1 MGNVPAIQF
10 TSTGLVLPSESSILS
25 GTAADIDDAF
35 GGGVNPALKTP
46 QGQLASSIAKII
58 ADKNEQIA
66 LIANQINPDYSDG
79 IWQDAI
85 ARIYLLDRKVA
96 ISTKVLC
103 ECVGEVGKQIA
114 AGAKAIDLSDNIYS
128 CVDGGT
134 IPVGGTIS
142 LYFENIQT
150 GPIPCP
156 ANSLVYIQQA
166 DPGWDTINNPV
177 DGVVGRDVESR
188 AEFEFRRR
196 NSVALNAHGSLES
209 VYAAVFNCGGVTD
222 VYATQNY
229 TNSTITKGPTNFPL
243 VAHSLF
249 VSVVGGFDE
258 EVARAI
264 WEKKDLG
271 CDCNGNT
278 VVPITDMTYPYPY
291 PTYQIKFQRPDPI
304 EILVAITIVN
314 DPSLP
319 ADIVSQIKNAVIS
332 ASVGGDGGPAARIGS
347 TLFASR
353 FYAPV
358 ASVSQLVSILS
369 LLIGTSTATLTSVS
383 IGIDQHPVFYFTNIS
398 VTLL

>member
-1 MGNVPAIQF
+1 M
-10 TSTGLVLPSESSILS
+10 
-25 GTAADIDDAF
+25 
-35 GGGVNPALKTP
+35 
-46 QGQLASSIAKII
+46 
-58 ADKNEQIA
+58 
-66 LIANQINPDYSDG
+66 
-79 IWQDAI
+79 
-85 ARIYLLDRKVA
+85 
-96 ISTKVLC
+96 
-103 ECVGEVGKQIA
+103 
-114 AGAKAIDLSDNIYS
+114 
-128 CVDGGT
+128 
-134 IPVGGTIS
+134 
-142 LYFENIQT
+142 
-150 GPIPCP
+150 
-156 ANSLVYIQQA
+156 
-166 DPGWDTINNPV
+166 
-177 DGVVGRDVESR
+177 
-188 AEFEFRRR
+188 
-196 NSVALNAHGSLES
+196 
-209 VYAAVFNCGGVTD
+209 
-222 VYATQNY
+222 
-229 TNSTITKGPTNFPL
+229 
-243 VAHSLF
+243 AHSLF
-249 VSVVGGFDE
+249 VSVVGGVDE
-258 EVARAI
+258 EIARAI

>member
-25 GTAADIDDAF
+25 GATADIDDAF
-35 GGGVNPALKTP
+35 GGGVNPSLKTP
-46 QGQLASSIAKII
+46 QGQLATSTARII

-66 LIANQINPDYSDG
+66 YIANQVNPDYSDG

-85 ARIYLLDRKVA
+85 GRIYLLDRKIA
-96 ISTKVLC
+96 RSTRVSC
-103 ECVGEVGKQIA
+103 VCVGEVGKQIV
-114 AGAKAIDLSDNIYS
+114 AGAKAVDLSGNIYT
-128 CVDGGT
+128 CIDGGT
-134 IPVGGTIS
+134 IPSGGAIT
-142 LYFENIQT
+142 LYFDNIKT

-156 ANSLVYIQQA
+156 ANSLIYIQQA
-166 DPGWDTINNPV
+166 DPGWDTINNLV
-177 DGVVGRDVESR
+177 DGVVGSDVENR
-188 AEFEFRRR
+188 AEFEYRRR

-209 VYAAVFNCGGVTD
+209 VYAAVFNCDGVTD
-222 VYATQNY
+222 VYTTQNY
-229 TNSTITKGPTNFPL
+229 TNAIITKGPTDFAL
-243 VAHSLF
+243 VEHSLF
-249 VSVVGGFDE
+249 VSVVGGVDE
-258 EVARAI
+258 EIAQAI

-278 VVPITDMTYPYPY
+278 VVPITDTTYSYPY

-304 EILVAITIVN
+304 EILVAVTIVN

-319 ADIVSQIKNAVIS
+319 VDIATQIKDAVIS
-332 ASVGGDGGPAARIGS
+332 ASVGGDGGPATRIGS
-347 TLFASR
+347 NIFASR

-358 ASVSQLVSILS
+358 ASVSQSVSILS

-383 IGIDQHPVFYFTNIS
+383 IGIDQHPVFSFANIS